1 MRCDASELCAGNCE
15 NAFSWAPVG
24 GPLPVLADALPSAST
39 AKAATAALTQ
49 RRAGCFVEEM
59 QVAGVDCDADVVA
72 EPELYVRR
80 ERGDEVRPRP
90 DDALGVLV
98 RSRERLV
105 DRVCLAL
112 DLPRVDL
119 EVRHRLAAEG
129 LDELDPRLDVGGGG
143 AALRGIES
151 ARPQTD
157 EDVPSVVRA
166 QARVQLPR
174 VAGGRQPVPAE
185 LD

>member
-1 MRCDASELCAGNCE
+1 MRCDASELCAGSCE
-15 NAFSWAPVG
+15 SAVSWAPAG

-39 AKAATAALTQ
+39 AKAAAAALTQ
-49 RRAGCFVEEM
+49 RRTGCFVEEM

-90 DDALGVLV
+90 HDALGVLV

-105 DRVCLAL
+105 DRVGLAL

-129 LDELDPRLDVGGGG
+129 LDELDPRLDLREVA
-143 AALRGIES
+143 AALRGIEV
-151 ARPQTD
+151 ARPQAD
-157 EDVPSVVRA
+157 GDVASVVLA
-166 QARVQLPR
+166 QV
-174 VAGGRQPVPAE
+174 GGKVYG
-185 LD
+185 L